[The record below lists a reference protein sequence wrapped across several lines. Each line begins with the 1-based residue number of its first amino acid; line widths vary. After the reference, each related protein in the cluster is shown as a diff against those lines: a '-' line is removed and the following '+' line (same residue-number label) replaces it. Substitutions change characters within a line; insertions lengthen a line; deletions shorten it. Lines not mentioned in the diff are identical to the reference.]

1 MLHLKEARATRG
13 LSRPGL
19 ASRAGVSVSTI
30 ARVERGTTLPRPHVA
45 RRLAA
50 ALGVPAD
57 AVAELRAALAGTR
70 LRPPTRVAR

>member
-1 MLHLKEARATRG
+1 VLHLKEARATRG
-13 LSRPGL
+13 LSRPEL

-30 ARVERGTTLPRPHVA
+30 ARIERGTTLPRPHVA

-57 AVAELRAALAGTR
+57 AIAELRAALAGAW
-70 LRPPTRVAR
+70 LRPPALVAR